1 MIVSKDQEGGSQ
13 RVPGFYG
20 RTRETWRQILKGN
33 LLQDD
38 RKGFWQKQL
47 KLTMKD
53 EMYHTLLV
61 ADGRL
66 SLVNLASDVSIPGSI
81 LTVGTLE
88 NPLIEVLT
96 GQKRLLPLI
105 KSVDDISFFAS
116 ESNLDFLGFQLI
128 LVSVRCDSCSGS
140 GITFAM
146 AVKPMSRGIRTYE
159 LVGKPWVLDYGFHS
173 QLSLPDLIVTNDKNR
188 NEINLRSRVASDFI
202 ENTNLDVFHD
212 HKALVSEQ
220 LETLLRKNSFRGL
233 APVEVDLQ
241 TGQLAGNFN
250 PSATFTREGQNFR
263 FVQNYDMRAQ
273 VGKLMIQNN
282 EMEVRPMILDFRAPG
297 EPAIF
302 ADPHDPNAT
311 IFSADGK
318 LYLAAKIY
326 GINIIDLGPSPNQN
340 KKDYDVFQHVV
351 SLDKDAQAGVSR
363 KLIFLSTK
371 YADGTGTVEAVR
383 LAYYSTGAI
392 IVEDR
397 SQIFDGGLDHDQ
409 LVARIQESE
418 KRILFDSQTPL
429 TQTPEEYKQIIDRS
443 KPLINVAETKN
454 GTLSYSFGEPL
465 HKIDSSA
472 GFEYREYAPSTLIK
486 NPTGIYGQS
495 TSTHKANPPS
505 LGQILSREK
514 REAGE
519 IINEIPI
526 LSEIASAKSESLGPV
541 SIKVVAQ
548 DPSNQ
553 NGKNAF
559 KLLTILSSHERKFPP
574 LFAEMTV
581 GIPFENLRSVR
592 VLSGRKSND
601 KNIALV
607 VTYERDDQNGQ
618 RHGITSVI
626 NFNVTAERGQ
636 LPKIAQNG
644 NELLLAKELLESSAI
659 ADRIVYDEEG
669 RLHFVMTPN
678 VQREERRF
686 EMLNIFERR
695 QFKPAVE
702 KGIKLLWDQKATDDS
717 THFEERKIPWR
728 LPAADIEKR
737 FPFIP
742 KRTKDAEAG
751 YLWGKLF
758 DLLDIM
764 AKQKSADKIKVLRVP
779 ESMKRYVNEVILTRY
794 GRKTKERETN
804 PFNWANRS
812 LRVYQVDGESATQDD
827 FLDNLDSI
835 QRQENNNN
843 VIITDMDTLL
853 SIDRPTAKASNFHLR
868 VVDGVEDE
876 HEQEFGQETQTEEN
890 VELPHA
896 LYLLAAGEPLQPE
909 ELRQKPTRKYSTL
922 IVSTPE
928 EWEIAKEE
936 AANEMELGLD
946 ERFEVIDFPLPTPE
960 DQARLLA
967 EIFEDK
973 NVKILKYG
981 FDAKGIARNL
991 PTTAEGHMTKV
1002 LEYAVIRVASEA
1014 ENAKVDGLN
1023 AFVTFRNLFAN
1034 QLLKDRSARRG
1045 GVIDKAFVERCLT
1058 SVFDIPVNL
1067 ESLPPDDPI
1076 FILSRKDAVRQL
1088 QDKGVEGPF
1097 AIKARVIKTM
1107 LSILKSD
1114 PTRSIPSSHIFIGE
1128 SGSGKTRM
1136 VTGIL
1141 DWLFPHKYDFN
1152 NPGRNYEANS
1162 IRINVG
1168 KMVESRKEGRIG
1180 EQLTFEDVKEHIN
1193 NFLVNGFRGAIFLDD
1208 FHAAPESVRVQ
1219 LLGFVRT
1226 LMETQGLYNAHST
1239 EYDEVVPVPLRH
1251 LHLFINLN
1259 PTENQAQID
1268 AFRKD
1273 KSKPATFEEILLA
1286 SLSTK
1291 EMKVERSFLKRIGA
1305 IHNLMQFP
1313 HGAKAP
1319 ALSRDSLI
1327 TARDIMLRKQKLVVN
1342 SAGSIRAVSDNFPDM
1357 DARTFLSTAASSLVD
1372 QVDPQ
1377 LYQGNMF
1384 QVVPGRRHMTRFP
1397 GALGGGPN
1405 EDNSDKAKIENFVER
1420 STKILPLNDKNAES
1434 QLQFIRT
1441 LTRNYRLPMFEQ
1453 FSIAL
1458 EDDPRFSETIDSQR
1472 NFLLPAM
1479 MAVRDHLVYQ
1489 SQTGAIRSDSNEIP
1503 LTELDL
1509 DPSELGMKTAGDKA
1523 LFKELVA
1530 QISPPPWKHFPFP
1543 IAKNERADNWD
1554 ILITGQNPGKQNS
1567 RTAVITRY
1575 YHKVEEVVKR
1585 HAKKFYNLET
1595 LEGMPNAEQWVRKL
1609 PQQSVEAPLKPSIEE
1624 LRQLFWEFI
1633 REINDPA
1640 LRDPSDPNDTYLTP
1654 YTSARIFYF
1663 LMDKSMAHLPWIQ
1676 INKHI
1681 IRALDNI
1688 VQDQVLGQSPAVKSY
1703 FFDYK
1708 YSPIRAA
1715 NPELILQL
1723 VESSQLSVEYPAE
1736 SQNNVRRDYAD
1747 HCERLVGGK

>member
-1 MIVSKDQEGGSQ
+1 MVVAKDKEGGSQ
-13 RVPGFYG
+13 REPGIYG
-20 RTRETWRQILKGN
+20 RTRETWRSILKGN
-33 LLQDD
+33 LLQDH
-38 RKGFWQKQL
+38 RKGFWLKQL
-47 KLTMKD
+47 KLSLKD

-66 SLVNLASDVSIPGSI
+66 SLVNLYSDSATPGSI
-81 LTVGTLE
+81 LTLGTQE
-88 NPLIEVLT
+88 TPLIEVLT
-96 GQKRLLPLI
+96 GQKRLLPAV
-105 KSVDDISFFAS
+105 KSVDDISFYAS
-116 ESNLDFLGFQLI
+116 ESNLDFLPFQL
-128 LVSVRCDSCSGS
+128 LVVSVKCDSCSGN
-140 GITFAM
+140 GITFAL
-146 AVKPMSRGIRTYE
+146 AIKPMTGERKTYE
-159 LVGKPWVLDYGFHS
+159 LVGKPWVLDYRYYS
-173 QLSLPDLIVTNDKNR
+173 QLSLHDLIVLNDKNR
-188 NEINLRSRVASDFI
+188 HEINLRSQVATDFI
-202 ENTNLDVFHD
+202 QNTNLEVFRD
-212 HKALVSEQ
+212 HKQIVTEQ
-220 LETLLRKNSFRGL
+220 LDAMLQRNGFRGL
-233 APVEVDLQ
+233 PPVEVDLAS
-241 TGQLAGNFN
+241 GQLAGNFN
-250 PSATFTREGQNFR
+250 PSQIFTREGQNFR
-263 FVQNYDMRAQ
+263 FVQHYDMRAQ
-273 VGKLMIQNN
+273 IGKLLIQNN
-282 EMEVRPMILDFRAPG
+282 EMETRPMLLDFRAPG

-302 ADPHDPNAT
+302 GDQDDPNAT

-318 LYLAAKIY
+318 LYMASKLY
-326 GINIIDLGPSPNQN
+326 QINITDLGPSPAAA
-340 KKDYDVFQHVV
+340 KKDFDIFQHVV
-351 SLDKDAQAGVSR
+351 ALDKDAQTGVAR
-363 KLIFLSTK
+363 KVIFLSTK
-371 YADGTGTVEAVR
+371 YADGTGSVEAIR

-392 IVEDR
+392 MVEDR
-397 SQIFDGGLDHDQ
+397 TTIFTGGLTHEQ

-418 KRILFDSQTPL
+418 KRILFDSQTPM

-443 KPLINVAETKN
+443 KPLINVGETKN
-454 GTLSYSFGEPL
+454 GNVVYAFGEPL
-465 HKIDSSA
+465 HKVESSA
-472 GFEYREYAPSTLIK
+472 GFEYREYAPSPLIK
-486 NPTGIYGQS
+486 NPTGIYGQA

-505 LGQILSREK
+505 LGQVLSRES

-519 IINEIPI
+519 IINEIPV
-526 LSEIASAKSESLGPV
+526 LSEIATVKSESMGPV
-541 SIKVVAQ
+541 SVKVVAQ
-548 DPSNQ
+548 DPVNQ
-553 NGKNAF
+553 DGKRAF
-559 KLLTILSSHERKFPP
+559 KLLAILSSHERKFPS
-574 LFAEMTV
+574 LFAEIAV
-581 GIPFENLRSVR
+581 GIPFKDLRSVR
-592 VLSGRKSND
+592 VFAGRKNHD
-601 KNIALV
+601 KNIAV
-607 VTYERDDQNGQ
+607 VITYERDDQNGQ
-618 RHGITSVI
+618 RHGFTSVI
-626 NFNVTAERGQ
+626 NLAVTAERGQ
-636 LPKIAQNG
+636 IPKIAING
-644 NELLLAKELLESSAI
+644 QELLLAKELLESSAI

-678 VQREERRF
+678 VPREERRF

-702 KGIKLLWDQKATDDS
+702 KGIKLLWDQKAGDDS

-728 LPAADIEKR
+728 LPANDIEKR

-758 DLLDIM
+758 DILDTM
-764 AKQKSADKIKVLRVP
+764 AKQKTSDKIKILRVP
-779 ESMKRYVNEVILTRY
+779 DSMKRYVNEVIITRY
-794 GRKTKERETN
+794 GRKAKDRDGN

-812 LRVYQVDGESATQDD
+812 LRVYQVDGELATQDD

-843 VIITDMDTLL
+843 VIITDMETMLN
-853 SIDRPTAKASNFHLR
+853 IDRPTAKASNFHIKVL
-868 VVDGVEDE
+868 DDEDSGD
-876 HEQEFGQETQTEEN
+876 QEFGQETQGDDN
-890 VELPHA
+890 VELPHS
-896 LYLLAAGEPLQPE
+896 LYLFAAGEPLQPE

-928 EWEIAKEE
+928 EWEVAKEE
-936 AANEMELGLD
+936 AASEMEVGLD

-973 NVKILKYG
+973 NVKILKYS
-981 FDAKGIARNL
+981 FDAKGIARNV
-991 PTTAEGHMTKV
+991 PTSAEGQMTKV

-1014 ENAKVDGLN
+1014 ENAKMDGLN

-1034 QLLKDRSARRG
+1034 QLLKDRTARRG

-1076 FILSRKDAVRQL
+1076 YILSRKDAVRQL
-1088 QDKGVEGPF
+1088 QEKGVAGPF
-1097 AIKARVIKTM
+1097 ALKARVIKTM

-1136 VTGIL
+1136 VSGIL
-1141 DWLFPHKYDFN
+1141 DWLFPNKYDFN

-1168 KMVESRKEGRIG
+1168 KMVENRKEGRIG
-1180 EQLTFEDVKEHIN
+1180 EQLTFDDVKEHIN
-1193 NFLVNGFRGAIFLDD
+1193 NFLVHGFRGAIFLDD

-1239 EYDEVVPVPLRH
+1239 DYDETVPVPLRH

-1268 AFRKD
+1268 AFRKN
-1273 KSKPATFEEILLA
+1273 KQGPATFEEILLA

-1319 ALSRDSLI
+1319 ALSGDSLI
-1327 TARDIMLRKQKLVVN
+1327 TARDIMLRKQKLVIN
-1342 SAGSIRAVSDNFPDM
+1342 NAGSIRAVADNFPDM
-1357 DARTFLSTAASSLVD
+1357 DARTFLSTASSSLVD

-1397 GALGGGPN
+1397 GSIGTGPN
-1405 EDNSDKAKIENFVER
+1405 EDNSDKGKIENFVER
-1420 STKILPLNDKNAES
+1420 STKILPLNDKNPES

-1441 LTRNYRLPMFEQ
+1441 LSRNYRLPVFEQ
-1453 FSIAL
+1453 FAIGL
-1458 EDDPRFSETIDSQR
+1458 EDDPRFSESIDNQR
-1472 NFLLPAM
+1472 NFLLPSM
-1479 MAVRDHLVYQ
+1479 MAVRDHLMHN
-1489 SQTGAIRSDSNEIP
+1489 SITGATRSDANEIP
-1503 LTELDL
+1503 LMDLNL
-1509 DPSELGMKTAGDKA
+1509 DPAELGLKTSGDKA

-1530 QISPPPWKHFPFP
+1530 QISPPAVKHFPFP
-1543 IAKNERADNWD
+1543 ISKSEGADNWD
-1554 ILITGQNPGKQNS
+1554 ILITAKNPGKQNN

-1575 YHKVEEVVKR
+1575 FHKVEEIIKK
-1585 HAKKFYNLET
+1585 HAKKFYVLET

-1609 PQQSVEAPLKPSIEE
+1609 PQMSVDTPLKPSIEE
-1624 LRQLFWEFI
+1624 LRQVYWEFL
-1633 REINDPA
+1633 RDINDPA
-1640 LRDPSDPNDTYLTP
+1640 LRDPADPKDTYLTP
-1654 YTSARIFYF
+1654 YTSARLFYF
-1663 LMDKSMAHLPWIQ
+1663 LMDKSIAELPWIQ
-1676 INKHI
+1676 LNKHI

-1715 NPELILQL
+1715 NPELIVQL

-1736 SQNNVRRDYAD
+1736 SQSNVRRDYQD
-1747 HCERLVGGK
+1747 HCERLMGGK